1 MDGDPRA
8 LSLRQWRGLDPVE
21 RAERVDE
28 CVAMAEESAHGDW
41 VRVAVSPSTG
51 DGPLAGIPFSVKD
64 NIDAAGFTTTAGSPL
79 VPEAPAEVDAG
90 VVAVLRDAGGVVV
103 GKTNMHEL
111 ALGIT
116 GNNTAYG
123 PVRNPA
129 DPARSAGGS
138 SGGSAV
144 GVALG
149 VVPFGLGTDTG
160 GSVTIPASFCGVVGF
175 RPSTGRYPGDG
186 LVAISSSRDTAGLH
200 ARTVADVRF
209 LDELVTSVPGP
220 AGGGVE
226 GLRVGVPRSRYE
238 DVDPEV
244 DEVSRRALSRLAEAG
259 AVLVEV
265 DVPDDLAVGAG
276 PGIELV
282 LYEAPR
288 LLVAR
293 LGRAFEEIVAGT
305 ASPDVRGLLELM
317 LTSPIPA
324 ERYRAAR
331 AAGLRLRRGY
341 AEVFGGVDVYKRQD
355 RAGGGAVDRRG
366 RRDRPGR
373 PGGADVRDGHPQH
386 RAGHGGRGADGVAAR
401 GHDGGRAAGGD
412 VPGRAGLRR
421 RAAAG
426 RRRGRG
432 VRARSG
438 VTSTG
443 QDYADRSTFSAW
455 R

>member
-341 AEVFGGVDVYKRQD
+341 AEVFGGVDVLV
-355 RAGGGAVDRRG
+355 GPTV
-366 RRDRPGR
+366 P
-373 PGGADVRDGHPQH
+373 
-386 RAGHGGRGADGVAAR
+386 VAAPLI
-401 GHDGGRAAGGD
+401 GEDAAIVLGGRAVPTFATVTRNTGPGTVAGVPMVSLPAGTTADGLPVGMCLEGPVFDDARLLAVAED
-412 VPGRAGLRR
+412 VESVL
-421 RAAAG
+421 
-426 RRRGRG
+426 
-432 VRARSG
+432 ARE
-438 VTSTG
+438 
-443 QDYADRSTFSAW
+443 
-455 R
+455 